1 MYAFTSINSEMF
13 PGALGTWDCYVHLL
27 YPAGKIGERA
37 RRAKQKRKIIK
48 LMPPIIFKI
57 NSKWTLDILE
67 WINYLREQCVKIE
80 CQGERQGRMDVVK
93 GSLRQGDHRVVSG
106 VETALTR
113 VVPRHTLMARQE
125 ANTIGFM
132 HCGSL
137 AHSLQYLVSRFLSTS
152 PFSGKKKKCGLLF
165 YFKMPKIV

>member
-1 MYAFTSINSEMF
+1 MF

-37 RRAKQKRKIIK
+37 RRAKQKRKNIK

-93 GSLRQGDHRVVSG
+93 GGLRQGDHRVVSG
-106 VETALTR
+106 VETALTH
-113 VVPRHTLMARQE
+113 VSSHATHWWHVKRQ
-125 ANTIGFM
+125 TQL
-132 HCGSL
+132 GSCTVAAL
-137 AHSLQYLVSRFLSTS
+137 LIPYNILSPDSWVLHHFL
-152 PFSGKKKKCGLLF
+152 GKKKCGLLF